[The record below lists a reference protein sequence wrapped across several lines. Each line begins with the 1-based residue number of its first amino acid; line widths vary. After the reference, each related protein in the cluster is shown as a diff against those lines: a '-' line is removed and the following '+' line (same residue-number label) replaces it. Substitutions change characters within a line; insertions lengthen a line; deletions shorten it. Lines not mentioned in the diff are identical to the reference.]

1 MSPETEL
8 PETELHANEFG
19 EAEPT
24 GGQSHPRSQ
33 TTAEGAYNTLVISD
47 LHLGEDLS
55 PSAGEANTLHIDIV
69 ERQLISFLRYYARRR
84 EDGRPWR
91 LIVNGDMVDFVSI
104 AIFPDHPD
112 FVGHKATVE
121 EQEFGLRRSPSV
133 AIAKMQAVVKRHLG
147 VFRAMA
153 RFLSRGNEVKIIS
166 GNHDTEFHWKGTQD
180 AFCEGLATAWKGM
193 PESKRPGALS
203 SEEIVVGVAFH
214 PWFFSEPGVLWVEHG
229 HQYDECCSLRYQ
241 LYPRKPDS
249 NEIVTN
255 VDSAGVRFVT
265 SYVAEAEAQNM
276 DLWSMTGYVRF
287 GIGLGL
293 RGCMRLGFGY
303 YSFAKTL
310 LTVWRA
316 ESKRGPAG
324 RKVRDAHEKRLAA
337 MAETWNMPLAQINK
351 LSDLSR
357 KPVVNQFGK
366 LASVL
371 MIDKLAFWGLGIL
384 VALFSLLVFSGA
396 LALLGVVF
404 GIVAGGGLSLWS
416 SRGREV
422 DATATMELNSER
434 ILDIVGAKFV
444 TFGHTHEPVSRQLD
458 NGSWYFNT
466 GTWVPTG
473 KPGLLRCFT
482 HLVVHHRDSGPEAQ
496 LCQWR
501 DGASRAFTPGW
512 RAGTLEAA
520 PHLIHAGS
528 RDTGLVQPLSE

>member
-1 MSPETEL
+1 MYDHESPRQDSETA
-8 PETELHANEFG
+8 P
-19 EAEPT
+19 
-24 GGQSHPRSQ
+24 GGGRRAQDRLDTSEGHDSQ
-33 TTAEGAYNTLVISD
+33 FNSLVISD

-69 ERQLISFLRYYARRR
+69 ERQLVSFLRYYARRR

-91 LIVNGDMVDFVSI
+91 LIINGDLVDFVSI

-112 FVGHKATVE
+112 FAGAKYTVE
-121 EQEFGLRRSPSV
+121 EHEFGLRRSPAV
-133 AIAKMQAVVKRHLG
+133 AVAKMQLVVKRHIG
-147 VFRAMA
+147 FFRALA
-153 RFLSRGNEVKIIS
+153 RFLSRGNQVEIIS

-180 AFCEGLATAWKGM
+180 AFCAGLATAWKGM
-193 PESKRPGALS
+193 PESHRPGAVSPDQMLLG
-203 SEEIVVGVAFH
+203 IHFH

-229 HQYDECCSLRYQ
+229 HQYDECCSLRHQ
-241 LYPRKPDS
+241 LYPRQPESD
-249 NEIVTN
+249 EIVTN

-276 DLWSMTGYVRF
+276 DLWSMGGYVRF

-324 RKVRDAHEKRLAA
+324 REIRDAHEKRLATLA
-337 MAETWNMPLAQINK
+337 DTWDMPLEQVGK
-351 LSDLSR
+351 LDGLSR
-357 KPVVNQFGK
+357 TPVVNQFSK

-371 MIDKLAFWGLGIL
+371 MIDKLAFWGFGII
-384 VALFSLLVFSGA
+384 VALLSLLFFSGA
-396 LALLGVVF
+396 LAVLGVV
-404 GIVAGGGLSLWS
+404 VGGVLATGLSLWT

-458 NGSWYFNT
+458 NGAWYFNT

-512 RAGTLEAA
+512 RAGALYSSAPEKKREATRHPGMAAA
-520 PHLIHAGS
+520 PIG
-528 RDTGLVQPLSE
+528 D

>member
-1 MSPETEL
+1 M
-8 PETELHANEFG
+8 
-19 EAEPT
+19 
-24 GGQSHPRSQ
+24 
-33 TTAEGAYNTLVISD
+33 GAYNTLVISD

-112 FVGHKATVE
+112 FAGHNASVE
-121 EQEFGLRRSPSV
+121 EQEFGLKRSPSV
-133 AIAKMQAVVKRHLG
+133 AIAKMQAVTKRHLG

-153 RFLSRGNEVKIIS
+153 RFLSRGNRVEILS

-180 AFCEGLATAWKGM
+180 AFCAGLATAWKGM
-193 PESKRPGALS
+193 PESRRPGAVS
-203 SEEIVVGVAFH
+203 PEEIVVGVSFH
-214 PWFFSEPGVLWVEHG
+214 PWFFFEPGVLWVEHG
-229 HQYDECCSLRYQ
+229 HQYDECCSLRHQ
-241 LYPRKPDS
+241 LYPRRPESD
-249 NEIVTN
+249 EIVTN

-276 DLWSMTGYVRF
+276 DMWSFGGYLRF
-287 GIGLGL
+287 AFGLGL
-293 RGCMRLGFGY
+293 RGSMRLAFGY

-324 RKVRDAHEKRLAA
+324 QKIRQAHEGRLVALA
-337 MAETWNMPLAQINK
+337 DTWAMPLGDVNK
-351 LSDLSR
+351 LDDLAR

-371 MIDKLAFWGLGIL
+371 MLDKIAFYGLGIFLALLSL
-384 VALFSLLVFSGA
+384 VLFSGA
-396 LALLGVVF
+396 LALLG
-404 GIVAGGGLSLWS
+404 IVAGGVVGGGLSLWS

-434 ILDIVGAKFV
+434 ILGIVDAKFV
-444 TFGHTHEPVSRQLD
+444 TLGHTHEPVARQLD
-458 NGSWYFNT
+458 SGSWYFNT

-482 HLVVHHRDSGPEAQ
+482 HLVVHHRASGPEAQ

-501 DGASRAFTPGW
+501 DGASRAFTPSW
-512 RAGTLEAA
+512 RAGAIES
-520 PHLIHAGS
+520 PVERHS
-528 RDTGLVQPLSE
+528 RTGADRPAVIASPLSECSE

>member
-1 MSPETEL
+1 MPDRQG
-8 PETELHANEFG
+8 P
-19 EAEPT
+19 
-24 GGQSHPRSQ
+24 GGNHR
-33 TTAEGAYNTLVISD
+33 EGAFNTLVISD

-112 FVGHKATVE
+112 FAGQKASVE
-121 EQEFGLRRSPSV
+121 EQEFGLKRSPAV
-133 AIAKMQAVVKRHLG
+133 AVAKMQAVVKRHIG

-153 RFLSRGNEVKIIS
+153 RFLSRGNQVEIIS

-180 AFCEGLATAWKGM
+180 AFCAGLATAWKGM
-193 PESKRPGALS
+193 SESRRPGAIS
-203 SEEIVVGVAFH
+203 PEEVVEGVAFH

-229 HQYDECCSLRYQ
+229 HQYDECCSLRHQ
-241 LYPRKPDS
+241 LYPRQSDS
-249 NEIVTN
+249 DEIVTN

-276 DLWSMTGYVRF
+276 DMWSMAGYVRF
-287 GIGLGL
+287 GFGLGI
-293 RGCMRLGFGY
+293 RGCMRLAFGY

-310 LTVWRA
+310 LKVWRA
-316 ESKRGPAG
+316 EAKRGPAG
-324 RKVRDAHEKRLAA
+324 REIRDAHEKRLSALA
-337 MAETWNMPLAQINK
+337 DTWEMPIEQVNRLA
-351 LSDLSR
+351 SLSR
-357 KPVVNQFGK
+357 TPVVNQFGK

-371 MIDKLAFWGLGIL
+371 MLDKLVFYGLGMFLALISIL
-384 VALFSLLVFSGA
+384 FLGGA
-396 LALLGVVF
+396 LALLGVVV
-404 GIVAGGGLSLWS
+404 GGAIGGGLSLWS

-444 TFGHTHEPVSRQLD
+444 TFGHTHEPVARQLD
-458 NGSWYFNT
+458 SGAWYFNT

-482 HLVVHHRDSGPEAQ
+482 HLVVHHRDSGPEAR

-512 RAGTLEAA
+512 RAGAIEGAA
-520 PHLIHAGS
+520 QHRIHAPDRQPVLGPE
-528 RDTGLVQPLSE
+528 PLSE

>member
-1 MSPETEL
+1 MSSSSP
-8 PETELHANEFG
+8 
-19 EAEPT
+19 
-24 GGQSHPRSQ
+24 QSF
-33 TTAEGAYNTLVISD
+33 NTLVISD

-69 ERQLISFLRYYARRR
+69 ERQLVEFLRYYARRR

-112 FVGHKATVE
+112 FAGHKATVE
-121 EQEFGLRRSPSV
+121 EQEFGLGRSPAV
-133 AIAKMQAVVKRHLG
+133 AVAKMQAVVKRHIG
-147 VFRAMA
+147 VFRALA
-153 RFLSRGNEVKIIS
+153 RFLSRGNQLEVIS

-180 AFCEGLATAWKGM
+180 AFCVGLVNAWKGM
-193 PESKRPGALS
+193 PESRRPGAIS
-203 SEEIVVGVAFH
+203 SDEIIRGVHFH

-229 HQYDECCSLRYQ
+229 HQYDECCSLRHQ
-241 LYPRKPDS
+241 LYPRCPTTD
-249 NEIVTN
+249 EIVTN
-255 VDSAGVRFVT
+255 VDTAGVRYVT

-276 DLWSMTGYVRF
+276 DLWSMAGYVRF
-287 GIGLGL
+287 GVGLGL
-293 RGCMRLGFGY
+293 RGSLRLAFGY
-303 YSFAKTL
+303 YSFSKSL
-310 LTVWRA
+310 LKVWRA
-316 ESKRGPAG
+316 ESKRGPEG
-324 RKVRDAHEKRLAA
+324 REIRKAHEERLEALAA
-337 MAETWNMPLAQINK
+337 TWNMPIAQVAKLDDLA
-351 LSDLSR
+351 R

-371 MIDKLAFWGLGIL
+371 MIDKLTFYGLAALLAIL
-384 VALFSLLVFSGA
+384 SVLFLSGA
-396 LALLGVVF
+396 LALLGIVV
-404 GIVAGGGLSLWS
+404 GAVVGGGLSLWS

-434 ILDIVGAKFV
+434 ILDLVDAKFV
-444 TFGHTHEPVSRQLD
+444 TFGHTHEPVARQLD

-466 GTWVPTG
+466 GTWIPTG

-512 RAGTLEAA
+512 RAGAAEA
-520 PHLIHAGS
+520 S
-528 RDTGLVQPLSE
+528 ELSIARARRSSAVLSTEALRE